1 MDVTDLVPPK
11 EEYQPTSSQLDRA
24 SEIRRFNF
32 RFIYLPIG
40 FISLVFL
47 VAVLGLLY
55 LALFPP
61 TDETADTISGMADA
75 FTILG
80 IFPILLLCA
89 IFPTLMIGAFIQG
102 KRRGMAPLRQLQLL
116 LWHLDGGITSGKRVI
131 RRIAQRLANPFIT
144 LQVLLAFVRSILHSI
159 ARLFKQG

>member
-1 MDVTDLVPPK
+1 MEVTDLVPPK

-32 RFIYLPIG
+32 RFVYLPIV
-40 FISLVFL
+40 FISLVFVL
-47 VAVLGLLY
+47 AILGLLY

-61 TDETADTISGMADA
+61 TDETAETISGIADA

-80 IFPILLLCA
+80 IIPLLLLCA
-89 IFPTLMIGAFIQG
+89 IFPTLWIGAFIQG

-116 LWHLDGGITSGKRVI
+116 LWRLDGGITSVRRVI
-131 RRIAQRLANPFIT
+131 QRIAQKLANPVIIF
-144 LQVLLAFVRSILHSI
+144 QAFFAFVRSILHSI